1 MKLFVLLLIVILFIA
16 AVSIQLLFASESI
29 PSNTEIQAILQQR
42 IDKEKQSVGI
52 VVGLINPKGSRIV
65 SYGNLN
71 QTSSRQPDGD
81 TVFEIGSISKVFT
94 SLLLAD
100 MVERKELSL
109 KDPISKFLPKSVKVP
124 TTKDREITVQDLAT
138 HTSGLPKLPNNF
150 ESKDIENPYADYTVE
165 QLYSFLSNYQLTREI
180 GAEYEYSNVGAGLLG
195 HILSLKAGIDYEN
208 LITTR
213 ICQPLKMDSTR
224 IKLSPEMQAR
234 FATGHNQLGQPVK
247 NWDIPTLA
255 GAGALRSTAN
265 DLLKFL
271 AANLDFS
278 KSNLSPAIQ
287 RTHVVEHDTN
297 SSDLKIGLGWHILKK
312 YGKEIIWHNG
322 GTGGYHSFIGFDKNK
337 RLGVVVLSNSVNDID
352 DIGLHLLEPKFEL
365 AKRTPPKEHKPIVL
379 DPKIYDAYIGQYQ
392 LAPNF
397 LLTIS
402 KEQDK
407 LYAQATGQARLEL
420 FAESETE
427 FFIKEVDA
435 QITFVKNEKGQVTH
449 LILHQ
454 NRQNLEAK
462 KIQ

>member
-16 AVSIQLLFASESI
+16 GVSIQLLFAFESI

-42 IDKEKQSVGI
+42 IDKQKQSVGI

-65 SYGNLN
+65 SYGKLN

-109 KDPISKFLPKSVKVP
+109 KDPISKFLSKSVKVP
-124 TTKDREITVQDLAT
+124 TRKGREITLLDLAT
-138 HTSGLPKLPNNF
+138 HSSGLPRLPNNF

-180 GAEYEYSNVGAGLLG
+180 GAEYEYSNVGGGLLG

-208 LITTR
+208 LTTIR

-287 RTHVVEHDTN
+287 KTHVVEHDTN

-365 AKRTPPKEHKPIVL
+365 AKGTPPKEHKPIVL
-379 DPKIYDAYIGQYQ
+379 DPKIYDAYIGQYL

-397 LLTIS
+397 LITIS

-420 FAESETE
+420 FPESEAE

-435 QITFVKNEKGQVTH
+435 QITFVKNQKGQITH